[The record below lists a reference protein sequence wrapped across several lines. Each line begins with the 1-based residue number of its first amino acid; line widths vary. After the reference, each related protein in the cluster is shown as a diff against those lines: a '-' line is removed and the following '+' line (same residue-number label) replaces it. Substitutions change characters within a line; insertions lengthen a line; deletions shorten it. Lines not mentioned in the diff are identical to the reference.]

1 MEGSVEVKVIQVIE
15 ARVLRGRGSG
25 DLGVESPIRE
35 VVQYFSMDGTFL
47 AEVDP
52 CLPVRYVNGR
62 GVFRFV
68 EGGQAYI
75 EKADKE
81 LGGR

>member
-15 ARVLRGRGSG
+15 AKVLRGRGSD

-35 VVQYFSMDGTFL
+35 VIQYFKMDGTFL
-47 AEVDP
+47 AEIDP

-62 GVFRFV
+62 GVFKFV
-68 EGGQAYI
+68 EDGESYI

-81 LGGR
+81 